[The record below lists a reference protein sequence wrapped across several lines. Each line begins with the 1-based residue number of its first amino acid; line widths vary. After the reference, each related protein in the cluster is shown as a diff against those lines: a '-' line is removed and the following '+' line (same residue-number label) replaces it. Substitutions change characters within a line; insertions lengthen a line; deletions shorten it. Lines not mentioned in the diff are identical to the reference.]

1 MHAFRI
7 QCRGLGPSFDEA
19 AMDDLDLMM
28 SDRQLALT
36 LPPAKTQG
44 VKPKAK
50 KKAVKNKAVKAVK
63 NPSQRARGPRPAL

>member
-1 MHAFRI
+1 
-7 QCRGLGPSFDEA
+7 
-19 AMDDLDLMM
+19 MDDLDLMM